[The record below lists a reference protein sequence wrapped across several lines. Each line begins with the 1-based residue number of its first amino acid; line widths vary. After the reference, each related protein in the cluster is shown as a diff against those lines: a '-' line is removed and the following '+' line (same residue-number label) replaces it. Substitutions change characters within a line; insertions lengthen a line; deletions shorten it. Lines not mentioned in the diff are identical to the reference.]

1 MESFQ
6 VSGTECNQLRS
17 GIVGMGRKGGIRENY
32 DGYVR
37 WLFRLNYCTPRYVIT
52 REVDIN

>member
-17 GIVGMGRKGGIRENY
+17 GIVEMGRKGGIRENY
-32 DGYVR
+32 DGLR
-37 WLFRLNYCTPRYVIT
+37 EMVI
-52 REVDIN
+52 